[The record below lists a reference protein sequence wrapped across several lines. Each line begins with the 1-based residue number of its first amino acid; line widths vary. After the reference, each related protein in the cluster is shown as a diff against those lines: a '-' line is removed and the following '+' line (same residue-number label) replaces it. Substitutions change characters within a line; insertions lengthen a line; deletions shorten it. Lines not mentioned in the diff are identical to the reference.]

1 MRSKQHIMTPI
12 LGAAALVLILGS
24 GCSLMERTRVDQ
36 TILQA
41 HPGEL
46 DDFDFWDALAEQA
59 VVSNDD
65 ALHSLILMSDEQ
77 DPSSDFEGRMAIA
90 AEKGWLTGTSL
101 PLEAN
106 ESVSVG
112 LLSVAGCRILQLQ
125 GGLTMRVFGPSP
137 RYCTRELASL
147 GILPDLTQNE
157 ALNGLEFIAF
167 MNNIEE
173 RLELQDAWA
182 RYDALEASGDNKGN
196 SQ

>member
-12 LGAAALVLILGS
+12 LSAAALVLILGG

-90 AEKGWLTGTSL
+90 GEKGWLSGTSL

-106 ESVSVG
+106 ESASVG
-112 LLSVAGCRILQLQ
+112 LLSVAG
-125 GGLTMRVFGPSP
+125 
-137 RYCTRELASL
+137 
-147 GILPDLTQNE
+147 
-157 ALNGLEFIAF
+157 
-167 MNNIEE
+167 
-173 RLELQDAWA
+173 
-182 RYDALEASGDNKGN
+182 
-196 SQ
+196 